1 MYDIRELADMLSDYI
16 DTTGKDWW
24 SAKDVKQYF
33 LSQGINLSLDEIMQV
48 WNACP
53 NPVCACE
60 LLGCDEAI
68 MADEDIAY
76 AGADSDD
83 GPTTLYVEY
92 YTYGR
97 YGTGDQF
104 RKGNASGETKLEALK
119 KIVDHMSLYLTSED
133 IEEEGYSF
141 DEAIDQIAGCNGDG
155 CDYIIL
161 LENRT
166 TGEIY
171 IQEDYEPEEEEW

>member
-1 MYDIRELADMLSDYI
+1 MYDIRELADMLSNYI
-16 DTTGKDWW
+16 DETGKDWW

-76 AGADSDD
+76 AGADPDD
-83 GPTTLYVEY
+83 GPTRLHVEY
-92 YTYGR
+92 IPYSR
-97 YGTGDQF
+97 YGGGGNF
-104 RKGNASGETKLEALK
+104 CKGNVSGETKLEALK
-119 KIVDHMSLYLTSED
+119 KLVDHMCLYLNSEE
-133 IEEEGYSF
+133 IEERGYSF
-141 DEAIDQIAGCNGDG
+141 DEAIDEIEGCNGDG
-155 CDYIIL
+155 CDYITL

-171 IQEDYEPEEEEW
+171 IQGEDYSEEEEW